1 MPSINWSEIDP
12 MLPAL
17 IQAGFTQE
25 EIGKQF
31 KISSSSIGRRI
42 VKLGLWHEFDLAHNL
57 RQSLGKSVGGRKRFH
72 APKERLINRKCLC
85 CRRRFIAEGRFF
97 FLCPECR
104 KEATLWL

>member
-1 MPSINWSEIDP
+1 MPSIKWSEIDP

-42 VKLGLWHEFDLAHNL
+42 VKLGLGHEFDLAHDL

-97 FLCPECR
+97 FLCSECR

>member
-42 VKLGLWHEFDLAHNL
+42 VKLGLWHEFDLAHDL
-57 RQSLGKSVGGRKRFH
+57 RQSLGKFCWWEKTLSCSKRTS
-72 APKERLINRKCLC
+72 N
-85 CRRRFIAEGRFF
+85 
-97 FLCPECR
+97 
-104 KEATLWL
+104 